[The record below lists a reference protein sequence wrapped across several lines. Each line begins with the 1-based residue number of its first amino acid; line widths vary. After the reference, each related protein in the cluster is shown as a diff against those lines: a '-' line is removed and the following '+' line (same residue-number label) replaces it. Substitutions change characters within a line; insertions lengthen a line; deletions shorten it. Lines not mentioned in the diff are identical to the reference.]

1 MSTKNVSEK
10 SEDLEFVV
18 NHRHF
23 VTGIVS
29 ILDMLKDKSVEVCD
43 EKSKKA
49 KYHKDLQNACD
60 KILKQYRKTSE
71 EHEQLDEGKIIKK
84 IYKILSSNI
93 DMLMEKDGNLFTIK
107 DQAKRIVTII
117 PTVNIALVYGLFDED
132 ERKKFWQYLYLLF
145 IASAKMVHSANKEK
159 SKSEKLSKLMEN
171 VEKLEKELTK
181 TGLTIKGML
190 FNPFIGIGSDKDTS
204 NYGVN
209 ELYSGEGVSASGIP
223 GLDINMVLQQL
234 GVSDTVDMDKLNE
247 QLKNITEDDITDA
260 TKNITKIL
268 GADND
273 PEVADVCN
281 TLVRSIVE
289 NLRDNGVNDMI
300 GTLTSI
306 TESVGKTIDPAKMK
320 KTAASMNSFMSN
332 SESKLR
338 NMTDEKGNNIGEKLY
353 QTMGTPLKMA
363 QAMGQGM
370 PIPGMNMP
378 QQKRSGSE
386 KTDDSVSKKNNKG
399 KSKDKSNVTVKK
411 NTE

>member
-23 VTGIVS
+23 VTGLVS
-29 ILDMLKDKSVEVCD
+29 ILDMLKDKSIEVCD

-71 EHEQLDEGKIIKK
+71 DHEQLEEGKIIKK
-84 IYKILSSNI
+84 IYKTLSSNI
-93 DMLMEKDGNLFTIK
+93 DMLKEKDGNLFTIK
-107 DQAKRIVTII
+107 DQAKRIVTVI
-117 PTVNIALVYGLFDED
+117 PTVNIALVYGVFDED

-159 SKSEKLSKLMEN
+159 SKSEKLAKLMEN

-370 PIPGMNMP
+370 PIPGMNMT
-378 QQKRSGSE
+378 QQKRSESE
-386 KTDDSVSKKNNKG
+386 KSDDSINKKNNKS
-399 KSKDKSNVTVKK
+399 KSKGKSNVTVKK